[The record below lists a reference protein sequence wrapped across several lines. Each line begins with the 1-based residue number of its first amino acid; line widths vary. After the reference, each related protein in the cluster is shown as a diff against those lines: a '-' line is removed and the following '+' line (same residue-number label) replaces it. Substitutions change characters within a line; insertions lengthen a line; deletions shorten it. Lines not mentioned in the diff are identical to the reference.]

1 MRRSDRDLLKVPE
14 EEFGWL
20 NQDELLRLVVI
31 LRDSLERAKTKRA
44 RKAWEMLIALD
55 IDRVRG
61 IVTTFRFPGQNVSV
75 GRSQIEDVVHDAY
88 ERLVRMLRNFRG
100 ASEGEYRAAMR
111 TCVQY
116 ACMDHCRKEMGLEQG
131 IRGSLDEVVGET
143 GDERSRFD
151 RAIAAL
157 ERERIDEE
165 QALERALERR
175 AKVDDAIEQLDGNQ
189 RVVIEM
195 TRDRCTTDQIAE
207 RLGISHANVYKIRER
222 ALAALREILD
232 GDDEP

>member
-61 IVTTFRFPGQNVSV
+61 IVATFRFPGQNVRV
-75 GRSQIEDVVHDAY
+75 GPSQIEDVVHDAY

-100 ASEGEYRAAMR
+100 QSEGEYRAAMR
-111 TCVQY
+111 TCVNY
-116 ACMDHCRKEMGLEQG
+116 ACMDHCRKEMGLERG
-131 IRGSLDEVVGET
+131 IRGSLDEVAGET
-143 GDERSRFD
+143 GDERGRFD
-151 RAIAAL
+151 REIAAL
-157 ERERIDEE
+157 ERERIDG
-165 QALERALERR
+165 AAAHERALERQ
-175 AKVDDAIEQLDGNQ
+175 KEVSDAIDKLDGNK
-189 RVVIEM
+189 RIVMEM
-195 TRDRCTTDQIAE
+195 TRDRCTTKEIAE

>member
-20 NQDELLRLVVI
+20 NQDELLRMVVI

-61 IVTTFRFPGQNVSV
+61 IVATFRFPGQNVRV
-75 GRSQIEDVVHDAY
+75 GPSQIEDVVHDAY

-100 ASEGEYRAAMR
+100 DSEGEYRAAMR
-111 TCVQY
+111 TCVNY
-116 ACMDHCRKEMGLEQG
+116 ACMDHCRKEMALEQG
-131 IRGSLDEVVGET
+131 IRGSLDEMV
-143 GDERSRFD
+143 GDEGDVRGRFE
-151 RAIAAL
+151 REIAAL
-157 ERERIDEE
+157 ERMRIGDEE
-165 QALERALERR
+165 AHDRALERQG
-175 AKVDDAIEQLDGNQ
+175 KVDDAIEQLDGNQ
-189 RVVIEM
+189 RIVLEM
-195 TRDRCTTDQIAE
+195 TRDRRTTDQIAE

-232 GDDEP
+232 GDDKP